1 MVFKEKFYFIE
12 KWKKSN
18 ISFHN
23 NKKMRRSLV
32 NIFINHK
39 LSATSL

>member
-1 MVFKEKFYFIE
+1 MLKILDACVTRIR
-12 KWKKSN
+12 
-18 ISFHN
+18 HN
-23 NKKMRRSLV
+23 EKMRRSLV